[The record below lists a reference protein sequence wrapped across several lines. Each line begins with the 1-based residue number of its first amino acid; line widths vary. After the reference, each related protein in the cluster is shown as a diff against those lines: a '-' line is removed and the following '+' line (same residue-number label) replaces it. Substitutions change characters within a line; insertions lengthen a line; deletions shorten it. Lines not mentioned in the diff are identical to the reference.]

1 MFLTLFKQKMNMLS
15 KFLITFLILLFLS
28 LNLCFNFIF
37 KSNEFELQ
45 DPTSRRIVAIGDL
58 HGDYRQT
65 IKVLHLTGMINDNKN
80 WTGRNGILIQTV
92 ILTTYFEF
100 LISDN

>member
-1 MFLTLFKQKMNMLS
+1 MNMSS

-37 KSNEFELQ
+37 ESNEIELQ

-65 IKVLHLTGMINDNKN
+65 IKVLHLAGMIDDNKN

-92 ILTTYFEF
+92 SITLNFSSL
-100 LISDN
+100 LINKHFN